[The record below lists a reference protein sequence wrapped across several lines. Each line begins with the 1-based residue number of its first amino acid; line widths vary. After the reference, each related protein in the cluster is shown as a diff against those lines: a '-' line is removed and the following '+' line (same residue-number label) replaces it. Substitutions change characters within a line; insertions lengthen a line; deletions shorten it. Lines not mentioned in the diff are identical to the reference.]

1 MDLNVNIENLGAVN
15 SADIDIKPLT
25 IFIGKN
31 NTGKTWTATTI
42 CGLLDERALNTI
54 IKILMEEPGK
64 LDGLFDGISDVVDT
78 LSKQKSISLDL
89 VKFVVDNFDKY
100 FTTLSRLSPE
110 WLNPM
115 IGTSL
120 SIFENTKIHLR
131 PNIEIEKVKEEVLKA
146 KIDDTFHSDSNLPN
160 IRVIKE
166 KDDSNLIIIIQE
178 SKETVTLPP
187 PILREIIYKL
197 LVSSIH
203 DFASRNVYYLPAERT
218 GIVTFL
224 HRFQQHPPI
233 SNNDISSDY
242 PVPPELNTQ
251 PIQTLISRLKL
262 LENSEVEKSLLQR
275 QYTLNQNKY
284 AKFADIIE
292 KEVLGGEIVYESTQG
307 TNSQVLHYN
316 LDSKPELSLEMFAAS
331 STVKDLVPLVM
342 YLRYFLND
350 RDRILIDEPEMNLHP
365 ENQARFMEFI
375 TLLVNSGVRVLMV
388 THSPYM
394 VNHLESLLLAGKT
407 NVSDDFVNKFY
418 LRTRDSF
425 ISQDNL
431 SIYLFE
437 DGTAKNILSDDG
449 IDLSTY
455 DTVANQINDIY
466 VGV

>member
-1 MDLNVNIENLGAVN
+1 MDLNVKIENLGPVN

-54 IKILMEEPGK
+54 IKILMEEPDK
-64 LDGLFDGISDVVDT
+64 LEGLFEGISEVVDI

-89 VKFVVDNFDKY
+89 VKFVVDNFEKY
-100 FTTLSRLSPE
+100 FTTLSRLSSE

-120 SIFENTKIHLR
+120 SIFENTKIHLK
-131 PNIEIEKVKEEVLKA
+131 PNIDIETVKKEVLNVNM
-146 KIDDTFHSDSNLPN
+146 DETFHSDSNLPN

-166 KDDSNLIIIIQE
+166 TENPNLFIIIQE
-178 SKETVTLPP
+178 SKETVILPI
-187 PILREIIYKL
+187 PILRELVYKL
-197 LVSSIH
+197 LVSAIH

-224 HRFQQHPPI
+224 HRFHQQTPT
-233 SNNDISSDY
+233 NNSDISSEY

-262 LENSEVEKSLLQR
+262 LENPDVEKALLQR

-292 KEVLGGEIVYESTQG
+292 KEVLEGEIVYESTQG

-316 LDSKPELSLEMFAAS
+316 LDVNPALSFEMSAAS
-331 STVKDLVPLVM
+331 STVKDFVPLVM
-342 YLRYFLND
+342 YLRYFLLE

-375 TLLVNSGVRVLMV
+375 TLLVNSGIRVLMV

-407 NVSDDFVNKFY
+407 DVSDDFVNRFY
-418 LRTRDSF
+418 LKNRDSF

-431 SIYLFE
+431 SVYLFE

-455 DTVANQINDIY
+455 DTVAEQITDIY